1 MSAFVSFVT
10 IFGLCCSGDLTKI
23 VMEHDNKGFGADW
36 YLERVEITNQG
47 TNRKWEFPCGQWLSK
62 SKGDG
67 QLSRELYARD

>member
-1 MSAFVSFVT
+1 
-10 IFGLCCSGDLTKI
+10 
-23 VMEHDNKGFGADW
+23 MEHDNKGFGADW